1 MVNTMKKE
9 VPGWAQAWARCGTRS
24 LLVHV
29 LTATV
34 TCVLI
39 ACVLFM
45 LPSEKASSGSASSAE
60 SNSYSSRET
69 LLKLSPNVAK
79 RFRIQVPQTSTA
91 ITHLQDIF
99 VSVKTS
105 RKFHQS
111 RLEVILKTWFQLAR
125 DQIWFFT
132 DAEDPTINE
141 LAYGHLQVTN
151 CPASHSRQALCCKM
165 AAEFEAFLQTS
176 KRWFCHFDDDNY
188 VNIQALVRK
197 LQEFDY
203 REDWYLGKPSIPE
216 PLKIPDRDNMK
227 DQLSFWFAT
236 GGAGF
241 CLSRSLALKM
251 GPIAGGGK
259 FESVGDKI
267 RLPDDVTMGYIAEH
281 LLQTPLTVVEEFH
294 SHLEPQRLIEHDLE
308 SQISFSYSQYGNAMN
323 TLAIEGFSPEAD
335 PTRFKS
341 LHCKLF
347 PNFSW
352 CDLDSL

>member
-1 MVNTMKKE
+1 MKKE
-9 VPGWAQAWARCGTRS
+9 PPTWSHLWTRYGSKS
-24 LLVHV
+24 LV
-29 LTATV
+29 LQSVAV
-34 TCVLI
+34 IAICVL
-39 ACVLFM
+39 LFCF
-45 LPSEKASSGSASSAE
+45 LIIHKTTSDSSTSVHQHWNYRGNILE
-60 SNSYSSRET
+60 VT
-69 LLKLSPNVAK
+69 PNVAR
-79 RFRIQVPQTSTA
+79 RFKISVPQTSA
-91 ITHLQDIF
+91 ALAHLEDIF

-105 RKFHQS
+105 QKFHES
-111 RLEVILKTWFQLAR
+111 RLDVILNTWFQLAR

-132 DAEDPTINE
+132 DAEDPEINRR
-141 LAYGHLQVTN
+141 AYGHLKVTN

-176 KRWFCHFDDDNY
+176 KSWFCHFDDDNY
-188 VNIQALVRK
+188 VNIQALVSK

-216 PLKIPDRDNMK
+216 PLKIPDRENMK

-251 GPIAGGGK
+251 RPVAGGGK
-259 FESVGDKI
+259 FELVGDKI

-281 LLQTPLTVVEEFH
+281 LLHTPLTVIEEFH
-294 SHLEPQRLIEHDLE
+294 SHLEPQRLIEKSLD
-308 SQISFSYSQYGNAMN
+308 SQISFSYSKYGNEMN
-323 TLAIEGFSPEAD
+323 TLVIEGFNDEED

-352 CDLDSL
+352 CPSKSS